1 MFYNFQLEDNDS
13 DINHFL
19 KYGYIIKKTNE
30 KDRLNKLKKK
40 ISNYICKELKI
51 SNYEID
57 PEKLFNNLHKKIKV
71 KNLNNLRISIFKFLN
86 KDNTFKKDL
95 YFIAKNSIEKIVG
108 NELAIQRNLN
118 LSIQFPKDTSS
129 ILNAH
134 LDTFSGESPF
144 QIVLWLPLM
153 DVYKTKSMF
162 LIPIEETKKILKNF
176 TKFSKKGFGSIVK
189 NNKKK
194 KFLNIKSD
202 EYLIFSPNI
211 LHGNTKNLTKD
222 TRISLNTRFKGLF
235 TPYNNIEGNDRKLGY
250 FYQPLNIKPASI
262 VGLNFKLP
270 IKNEKKR

>member
-1 MFYNFQLEDNDS
+1 M
-13 DINHFL
+13 
-19 KYGYIIKKTNE
+19 
-30 KDRLNKLKKK
+30 
-40 ISNYICKELKI
+40 
-51 SNYEID
+51 
-57 PEKLFNNLHKKIKV
+57 
-71 KNLNNLRISIFKFLN
+71 
-86 KDNTFKKDL
+86 
-95 YFIAKNSIEKIVG
+95 
-108 NELAIQRNLN
+108 AIQRNLN

-176 TKFSKKGFGSIVK
+176 TKFSKKGFDVIVK

-222 TRISLNTRFKGLF
+222 TRISLNIRFKGLF
-235 TPYNNIEGNDRKLGY
+235 TPYNDIEGNDWKLGY
-250 FYQPLNIKPASI
+250 FYNPLNIKPASI
-262 VGLNFKLP
+262 IGLNFKLP
-270 IKNEKKR
+270 HKNEKK